1 MIDITD
7 YEAQFMRRSARIGW
21 VGLALFLG
29 MFVLLVA
36 IHGG

>member
-7 YEAQFMRRSARIGW
+7 SEAQFMRRSARIGG
-21 VGLALFLG
+21 VGLALFLA
-29 MFVLLVA
+29 MFVLLIA

>member
-1 MIDITD
+1 MVEITES
-7 YEAQFMRRSARIGW
+7 EAQFMRRSARIGW
-21 VGLALFLG
+21 VGLALFLA

>member
-7 YEAQFMRRSARIGW
+7 SEAQFMRRSARIGW
-21 VGLALFLG
+21 VGLALFLA
-29 MFVLLVA
+29 MFVLLIA